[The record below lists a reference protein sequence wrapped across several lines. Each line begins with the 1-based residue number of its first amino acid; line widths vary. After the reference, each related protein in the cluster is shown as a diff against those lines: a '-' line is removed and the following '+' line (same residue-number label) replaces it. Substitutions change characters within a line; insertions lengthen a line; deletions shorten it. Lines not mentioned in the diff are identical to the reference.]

1 MVEERKSLADMLTK
15 FGSDLGL
22 PKVDV
27 DKLVDVHLKN
37 LDALAQTAQIAS
49 EGAKSL
55 TIKQKEIVESAFRE
69 TLNLVRGFK
78 PTGSPQEILAKQTE
92 LARRA
97 FDATVENTR
106 DIAEVVKKSSDDA
119 FAVIGDRIRG
129 SITEIRG
136 SFERDGGAEEK
147 P

>member
-1 MVEERKSLADMLTK
+1 MVQETRSLVDMLKK
-15 FGSDLGL
+15 FGSDLRL

-37 LDALAQTAQIAS
+37 LDALAQTAQITS
-49 EGAKSL
+49 EGAKSV

-69 TLNLVRGFK
+69 TLNLVRDFK
-78 PTGSPQEILAKQTE
+78 PTGNPQEILAKQTE
-92 LARRA
+92 FARRA
-97 FDATVENTR
+97 FDATIENTR
-106 DIAEVVKKSSDDA
+106 DLAELVKKSSDDA
-119 FAVIGDRIRG
+119 LAIVGDRVKG

-136 SFERDGGAEEK
+136 SFERGGGVKEH

>member
-1 MVEERKSLADMLTK
+1 MVEETQSLVDMLKK

-49 EGAKSL
+49 EGAKSV

-69 TLNLVRGFK
+69 TLNLVRDFK
-78 PTGSPQEILAKQTE
+78 PTGNPQEILAKQTE

-97 FDATVENTR
+97 FDATIENTR
-106 DIAEVVKKSSDDA
+106 DLAELVKKSSDDA
-119 FAVIGDRIRG
+119 LAVIGDRIRG
-129 SITEIRG
+129 SITDIRG
-136 SFERDGGAEEK
+136 SFERGGGAEEK
-147 P
+147 T

>member
-1 MVEERKSLADMLTK
+1 MAQETQSLVDMVKK

-49 EGAKSL
+49 EGAKSV
-55 TIKQKEIVESAFRE
+55 TIKQKEIAELAFRE
-69 TLNLVRGFK
+69 TLNLVRDFK
-78 PTGSPQEILAKQTE
+78 PTGNPQEILAKQTE
-92 LARRA
+92 FARRA
-97 FDATVENTR
+97 FDATIENTR
-106 DIAEVVKKSSDDA
+106 DLAELVKKSSDDA
-119 FAVIGDRIRG
+119 LVIIGDRIRG

-136 SFERDGGAEEK
+136 SLERGGGVKEK

>member
-1 MVEERKSLADMLTK
+1 MAQETQSLVDMVKK

-49 EGAKSL
+49 EGAKSV
-55 TIKQKEIVESAFRE
+55 TIKQKEIAESAFRE

-78 PTGSPQEILAKQTE
+78 PTGNPQEILAKQTE
-92 LARRA
+92 FARRA
-97 FDATVENTR
+97 FDATIENTR
-106 DIAEVVKKSSDDA
+106 DLAELVKKSSDDA
-119 FAVIGDRIRG
+119 LVVIGDRIRG

-136 SFERDGGAEEK
+136 SLERGGGVKER